1 VRFER
6 SIILPLPLGEAVV
19 ADLVDVRR
27 AKMNRILALLLALS
41 LFGSIVG
48 CSDNGLGLVPVSGK
62 VTFAGQ
68 PPPKGGTIT
77 FNPITVQE
85 GLPRRPGTAQF
96 AQDGTFTV
104 TSFKKGDGLVPGTYH
119 PRVAC
124 WKAPPDSNDP
134 SSFDRL
140 NYVPKDFQPDPIVV
154 AADADEVDVIID
166 VPRLN

>member
-1 VRFER
+1 VSGSGFTSPFGRGV
-6 SIILPLPLGEAVV
+6 IYGLGRWVE
-19 ADLVDVRR
+19 
-27 AKMNRILALLLALS
+27 MNRILVLSLALT
-41 LFGSIVG
+41 LLCIVSG

-62 VTFAGQ
+62 VTFVGQ

-96 AQDGTFTV
+96 EQDGSFTV

-134 SSFDRL
+134 SSFDRF
-140 NYVPKDFQPDPIVV
+140 NYVPKDFQPEPIVV
-154 AADADEVDVIID
+154 EADADSVDVTIN

>member
-1 VRFER
+1 MYR
-6 SIILPLPLGEAVV
+6 LAV
-19 ADLVDVRR
+19 
-27 AKMNRILALLLALS
+27 LLLL
-41 LFGSIVG
+41 LTLLIGIPG
-48 CSDNGLGLVPVSGK
+48 CSDNALGLVPVSGK

-96 AQDGTFTV
+96 DQDGTFTV

-134 SSFDRL
+134 SSFERL
-140 NYVPKDFQPDPIVV
+140 NYVPKDFEPEPILVE
-154 AADADEVDVIID
+154 AGADSVDVTIN
-166 VPRLN
+166 VPRKN

>member
-1 VRFER
+1 
-6 SIILPLPLGEAVV
+6 
-19 ADLVDVRR
+19 
-27 AKMNRILALLLALS
+27 MNRIIVLLSA
-41 LFGSIVG
+41 FTYIGTVAG
-48 CSDNGLGLVPVSGK
+48 CADNGLGLVPVNGK

-96 AQDGTFTV
+96 TADGSFTV

-134 SSFDRL
+134 SSFERL
-140 NYVPKDFQPDPIVV
+140 NYVPADFQPEPIVV
-154 AADADEVDVIID
+154 EAGADSVDVTID